1 LSQARI
7 DRPLDYAESTTK
19 GVLDAKKGVSDV
31 QWKFK
36 PSGRLA
42 EPGFPKELEGIT
54 MTTICE
60 RLNAL
65 QITLPD
71 VQPPVVDGYVAAFV
85 PFVRTGNLIYLSG
98 RLAKKDGKLWSGK
111 VGEQITTLEGKQ
123 AARGIAIELLATL
136 QAALGDLDKIKR
148 IVKVVVM
155 VNSTPNFTE
164 SHEVANGAS
173 ELFLEVF
180 GERGTH
186 ARTSHGG
193 AEIPFGACV
202 EIELIAEIIDPADE
216 CFDCRN
222 GI

>member
-1 LSQARI
+1 
-7 DRPLDYAESTTK
+7 
-19 GVLDAKKGVSDV
+19 
-31 QWKFK
+31 
-36 PSGRLA
+36 
-42 EPGFPKELEGIT
+42 
-54 MTTICE
+54 MTAVYE
-60 RLNAL
+60 RLKAL

-85 PFVRTGNLIYLSG
+85 PFVRTGNLVYLAG

-111 VGEQITTLEGKQ
+111 VGEQITTVEGKQ

-136 QAALGDLDKIKR
+136 QAALGDLGKIKR
-148 IVKVVVM
+148 IVKMVVL

-164 SHEVANGAS
+164 SHVVANGAS
-173 ELFLEVF
+173 ELFLEIL

-186 ARTSHGG
+186 ARTSFGG

-202 EIELIAEIIDPADE
+202 EIDLIAEVIDLADE
-216 CFDCRN
+216 CFDCRT